1 MAESVRELVV
11 TLSLD
16 AGTFSKTC
24 TDINK
29 QIKNV
34 QSEFNAITGGVDGW
48 QSTIEGRKAKLDAL
62 TGTFDLQQ
70 QKISL
75 IAAELDKAN
84 KALAADPTNLNKARK
99 VSDLETQLNNAKAAA
114 TNTKLEIEKI
124 NQIKF
129 DEFGKKMNTIGASLK
144 TFGRK
149 WSMYIGGPLAAL
161 GVKSYNAALDF
172 ETATVSMQKTIDETD
187 TTKYEDISN
196 AFLKMSESGPVPYTE
211 LMELAGAAGAL
222 GVVADDV
229 VRFVESVS
237 KLSVTADDLDANT
250 GMTQLAKLMNIT
262 EQGDYTNVE
271 NVASALTDL
280 GNRTNATE
288 GEILAMAQRMAS
300 TGELAGMATTDIL
313 AMAAGFV
320 SVGIEAEV
328 GGSAAGKLMKQ
339 MQSAAELGSKS
350 MVEFSTYSETAGQS
364 ARDLQL
370 AADNSKWVANTAA
383 NLGKTK
389 QEVKDMIDSMV
400 MLEQFSGVM
409 DVTPAQ
415 FIAGW
420 DANAGQSIMD
430 FFKGLNEIEAGQ
442 GEDSVLSK
450 LNEMGLTEIR
460 LSNLVASAATNP
472 ELFKNALAISD
483 EAYKTNIALSAEA
496 EKRYATAE
504 SRQQTQLNVMENAAA
519 DVGENV
525 VDTVQPL
532 IETVTRLVS
541 EFGKLDEATQDNWV
555 KVAGALIILGP
566 AAAGVGSVASGI
578 GTMVQW
584 LAKLTPANAS
594 AATTVFGSMKSLL
607 TTAAPIAATIWAL
620 VELAKSTS
628 AIIENEYGMGDTLGK
643 TGVSDAV
650 TQLDQTTESGKK
662 ANEQLETYNKLVEA
676 IKNPVNTTTDTQ
688 AKVELW
694 TPFFT
699 QEVRDDMFG
708 GLSVEQLVGDN
719 MLGSF
724 IFQYKTKLE
733 ADIAAATSEAS
744 SAGVGAGATEGLAAA
759 TPTAETAASGLATAV
774 DNAFT
779 GELGIKS
786 PSTVFIQ
793 HGLDTAMGMNI
804 GLLQG
809 LPVVVGAMTTLGA
822 ALTAIAAAQ
831 GTAAGSAYGSAFS
844 SAASIQL
851 NASMAKIKRELDNM
865 NIRINRGYGV

>member
-99 VSDLETQLNNAKAAA
+99 VSDLETQLNNAKSAA

-129 DEFGKKMNTIGASLK
+129 TEFGTKMKTLGDSLQ

-149 WSMYIGGPLAAL
+149 FSMYIGGPLAAL
-161 GVKSYNAALDF
+161 GIKSFNLAQEY
-172 ETATVSMQKTIDETD
+172 ETAMTRLQIASQATDDEIAILNDTILRMSGEIPFTYVEIADMMKTLSEAGVP
-187 TTKYEDISN
+187 ISN
-196 AFLKMSESGPVPYTE
+196 LEKIAQQFLALKSISDIDDDGITNMIRF
-211 LMELAGAAGAL
+211 MEIMKIPL
-222 GVVADDV
+222 DDIDQ
-229 VRFVESVS
+229 FS
-237 KLSVTADDLDANT
+237 
-250 GMTQLAKLMNIT
+250 
-262 EQGDYTNVE
+262 
-271 NVASALTDL
+271 SALFSL
-280 GNRTNATE
+280 GINSVATSS
-288 GEILAMAQRMAS
+288 EIFEMANRMAS
-300 TGELAGMATTDIL
+300 TGSLAGFSAQEIL
-313 AMAAGFV
+313 ALATAYTSLGINAEAGGTA
-320 SVGIEAEV
+320 SN
-328 GGSAAGKLMKQ
+328 KLMK
-339 MQSAAELGSKS
+339 
-350 MVEFSTYSETAGQS
+350 EF
-364 ARDLQL
+364 QL
-370 AADNSKWVANTAA
+370 AAETGNGAKASLEQLAGVMGITEEKFISMQKTDPAGLMLNFFDSLTKGGAEGNASVLALLDSLGITEARLSALAATAA
-383 NLGKTK
+383 NN
-389 QEVKDMIDSMV
+389 
-400 MLEQFSGVM
+400 
-409 DVTPAQ
+409 P
-415 FIAGW
+415 
-420 DANAGQSIMD
+420 D
-430 FFKGLNEIEAGQ
+430 FFSEMLAYAEQAWSDTSAAADATDKAFSTSAANTKTSLNE
-442 GEDSVLSK
+442 
-450 LNEMGLTEIR
+450 
-460 LSNLVASAATNP
+460 
-472 ELFKNALAISD
+472 
-483 EAYKTNIALSAEA
+483 
-496 EKRYATAE
+496 
-504 SRQQTQLNVMENAAA
+504 MENAAA

-525 VDTVQPL
+525 IDAVQPIIDVVADL
-532 IETVTRLVS
+532 ATQ
-541 EFGKLDEATQDNWV
+541 FGQLDEATQQNWV
-555 KVAGALIILGP
+555 KVAGALIIIGP
-566 AAAGVGSVASGI
+566 AAAWAGSVASGI
-578 GTMVQW
+578 GTMVKW

-594 AATTVFGSMKSLL
+594 AATSIFGSMKSLL

-628 AIIENEYGMGDTLGK
+628 AIIENEYGMGNTLGK
-643 TGVSDAV
+643 TGVADAV
-650 TQLDQTTESGKK
+650 TQLDQTTEAGKK
-662 ANEQLETYNKLVEA
+662 ANEQLETYNRLVEA

-744 SAGVGAGATEGLAAA
+744 SAGIGTGTTEGLTAA
-759 TPTAETAASGLATAV
+759 TPAAETAASGLATAV

-779 GELGIKS
+779 GELGIES

-844 SAASIQL
+844 TAASIQL
-851 NASMAKIKRELDNM
+851 SASMAKIKRELDNM